1 MSPQFRKRS
10 AQQED
15 ARFRVLRLLQDN
27 PELSQREIA
36 ALVGISLGNAHYV
49 LSALIE
55 TGLVKLANFQAA
67 PDKTRYA
74 YNLTPRGVAEKAAMT
89 RRFLAR
95 KVAEYEALRAEI
107 DALSK
112 EAQPPEPGSRGDTE
126 QT

>member
-1 MSPQFRKRS
+1 MTERRRELR
-10 AQQED
+10 ED
-15 ARFRVLRLLQDN
+15 ARFRVLRLLEVN
-27 PELSQREIA
+27 PELSQRDLA
-36 ALVGISLGNAHYV
+36 AAAGISVGGAHYV

-107 DALSK
+107 DALSE
-112 EAQPPEPGSRGDTE
+112 EAQPPEPGAGGDTE

>member
-1 MSPQFRKRS
+1 MSPQGERRS
-10 AQQED
+10 AQRED
-15 ARFRVLRLLQDN
+15 TRFRVLRLLQVN
-27 PELSQREIA
+27 PQASQREIA
-36 ALVGISLGNAHYV
+36 AAVGISLGNAHYV

-74 YNLTPRGVAEKAAMT
+74 YNLTPRGVAEKVAMT

-107 DALSK
+107 AALSQ
-112 EAQPPEPGSRGDTE
+112 EARPPEPGVGGDAE